1 MRTASVSPHTP
12 RRRKV
17 ESTLQSRA
25 VARAAEI
32 LGGVEEL
39 ASSLGLAAGTVRMM
53 IAEKLP
59 VPQQVFLQVVD
70 IISDDDAPHRGS

>member
-1 MRTASVSPHTP
+1 MFLPILGEEKW
-12 RRRKV
+12 KV
-17 ESTLQSRA
+17 HFKA
-25 VARAAEI
+25 VPSRAAEI

-39 ASSLGLAAGTVRMM
+39 ASRLGLAAGTVRMM

>member
-1 MRTASVSPHTP
+1 MRTASVSPHT

-39 ASSLGLAAGTVRMM
+39 ASSIGLATGTVRMM
-53 IAEKLP
+53 IAGKLP

-70 IISDDDAPHRGS
+70 IISADDAPQRGS

>member
-1 MRTASVSPHTP
+1 MRTASVSPHT

-17 ESTLQSRA
+17 ERTVQSRA

-39 ASSLGLAAGTVRMM
+39 APTLGLATGTVRMM
-53 IAEKLP
+53 IAGKLP

-70 IISDDDAPHRGS
+70 IISGDAPQRGR